1 MTQTV
6 DAHIVEEPRRADEER
21 IRRDDRAHVFH
32 SWSAQ
37 ELIDPVPIERAAGS
51 YFWDYAGNRYLDFS
65 SQLVKVNIGYQHPAL
80 VAAITEQ
87 AARLCTVAPSFAN
100 DARSEA
106 ARLIAEVAPGDL
118 DAVFFT
124 NGGAEANENALRMAR
139 LHTGRHKV
147 LAAYRS
153 YHSAT
158 AGAIA
163 VTGDPRRWPSE
174 PGMSGVVRYWG
185 PYLYRSALHAAD
197 EQEESERAL
206 QYLRDTLMVEGPHT
220 VAAILLE
227 TVVGTNGVLVPP
239 PGYLAGVRALCD
251 EFGIVM
257 IADEVMS
264 GFGRCGEWF
273 AVDHWDVV
281 PDLITFAKGVN
292 SGYVPLG
299 GVVISQA
306 IAATFAER
314 PYPGGLTYSGHPL
327 ACASAVASMNVFH
340 EEGILDHARSLG
352 RDVIGPELRALAD
365 RHPSVGEVRGLG
377 VMWALELV
385 RDRSTRE
392 PLVPFNAAGAA
403 AAPMA
408 ELAAACK
415 AHGLWPFTH
424 FNRTHVVPPC
434 TTTADEI
441 REGIAVLDTT
451 LGKHSAVWWH
461 GVIAG
466 RPFGLRCAR
475 LGVRGQVGAGSA
487 GIQGWPV

>member
-1 MTQTV
+1 MTITAPEPARVRTV
-6 DAHIVEEPRRADEER
+6 D
-21 IRRDDRAHVFH
+21 HVFH

-37 ELIDPVPIERAAGS
+37 ARIDPLPIARAEGS
-51 YFWDYAGNRYLDFS
+51 YFWDDQGRRYLDFS
-65 SQLVKVNIGYQHPAL
+65 SQLVNVNIGYQHPRL
-80 VAAITEQ
+80 VAAIAEQ
-87 AARLCTVAPSFAN
+87 AARLCTVAPGFAN
-100 DARSEA
+100 DTRSEA

-118 DAVFFT
+118 DKVFFT

-139 LHTGRHKV
+139 VHTGRHKV

-153 YHSAT
+153 YHGAT

-163 VTGDPRRWPSE
+163 VTGEPRRWASE
-174 PGMSGVVRYWG
+174 PGVSGVVRYWG
-185 PYLYRSALHAAD
+185 PYAYRSAFHAAD
-197 EQEESERAL
+197 EQEESARAL
-206 QYLRDTLMVEGPHT
+206 QHLRDLLAVEGPHT

-299 GVVISQA
+299 GVVISTA
-306 IAATFAER
+306 IAATFDER

-327 ACASAVASMNVFH
+327 ACASAVASIGVFR
-340 EEGILDHARSLG
+340 EEGILEHARALG
-352 RDVIGPELRALAD
+352 RDVIGPELRALAQ

-385 RDRSTRE
+385 RDRDTRE
-392 PLVPFNAAGAA
+392 PLVPFNATGAA

-408 ELAAACK
+408 EFAAACK
-415 AHGLWPFTH
+415 AGGLWPFTH

-434 TTTADEI
+434 TTTPEEI
-441 REGIAVLDTT
+441 REGVAVLDAALDTVDRYYT
-451 LGKHSAVWWH
+451 GK
-461 GVIAG
+461 
-466 RPFGLRCAR
+466 
-475 LGVRGQVGAGSA
+475 
-487 GIQGWPV
+487 